1 MVGGVSYSHVD
12 DDGLHVTDKKGEV
25 RRVAGQRVAGQRV
38 AGQRVAGQRAAGQR
52 VAGQRVAGQRVA
64 CGRLLCGPSVIH
76 FTGATRGGMRCMAAW
91 MPY

>member
-1 MVGGVSYSHVD
+1 MVGGVRYSHVD

-38 AGQRVAGQRAAGQR
+38 AGQRA
-52 VAGQRVAGQRVA
+52 AGQRVAGQRVA